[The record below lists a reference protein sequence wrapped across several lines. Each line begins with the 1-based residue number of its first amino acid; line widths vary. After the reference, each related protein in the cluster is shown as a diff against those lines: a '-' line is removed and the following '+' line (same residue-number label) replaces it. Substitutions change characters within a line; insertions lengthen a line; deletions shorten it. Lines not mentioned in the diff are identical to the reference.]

1 MNLTGKIKAIK
12 ETKEIG
18 TKGFKKRELVLTT
31 DEKYPQDILIEFI
44 QDNCVVLNNFG
55 VGNNVDIAINIKGRE
70 WTNKIGDVVYFNTIQ
85 GWRIALTKSEEK
97 EHEDLQ
103 SYNDDYKDVKDIEV
117 EEDGFP
123 F

>member
-70 WTNKIGDVVYFNTIQ
+70 WTNKVGDVVYFNTI
-85 GWRIALTKSEEK
+85 
-97 EHEDLQ
+97 
-103 SYNDDYKDVKDIEV
+103 
-117 EEDGFP
+117 
-123 F
+123 